1 MTEVSARASGDIV
14 ETSLSEYG
22 KYVAEDR
29 ALANIYDGLKP
40 VQRRILWTAWERLK
54 LRPGSTSKRSARV
67 TGEATGVFHPHGDVS
82 TYGALV
88 TMTWQRYALICGQG
102 NFGHPTAGMP
112 PAAARYTGVMAPDL
126 MPEMFKDQ
134 PVTPVTPNYS
144 GEFDEPTVIPTRL
157 PVLLMNGSE
166 GIAVGVAAN
175 IPPHNLKELVQA
187 LRGVL
192 RWQKKT
198 GKETPTQSDFK
209 TSERLMRWVQGPDY
223 PEGGVLLS
231 DETTIRNLYAQ
242 GHGTLL
248 YRCKYRVDKVTNG
261 YTLTVTSGC
270 PRWTIPKFVEQCQQL
285 VADNGLG
292 WVENQSG
299 EHVKVVCYARDR
311 AKLLENAVPLLTRR
325 IRYNWLALG
334 KDKQIVSFNLWKYL
348 ATWLNFRREMVDLHL
363 RLQIRVTE
371 RQLEAEDAKLKAA
384 QDLDQTIKAL
394 RSKRPLDALQK
405 ALGINDRQ
413 AKVILKAS
421 IRTLTHRGETRQRKM
436 VADLEQFLSQCQ
448 EGLEDIDGCILA
460 ELEDLKPYF
469 DGRRTELGV
478 SNGGGST

>member
-14 ETSLSEYG
+14 ETNLAEYG

-88 TMTWQRYALICGQG
+88 TMTWQRYALIAGQG
-102 NFGHPTAGMP
+102 NFGHPIAGMP
-112 PAAARYTGVMAPDL
+112 PAAARYTGVTAPAV
-126 MPEMFKDQ
+126 MPEMFRDQ
-134 PVTPVTPNYS
+134 PVTPVEPNYS
-144 GEFDEPTVIPTRL
+144 GEFDEPKVIPTRL

-198 GKETPTQSDFK
+198 GKETPAQSDFK
-209 TSERLMRWVQGPDY
+209 TAERLMRWVSGPDY
-223 PEGGVLLS
+223 QEGGVLVS
-231 DETTIRNLYAQ
+231 DSEAVRDLYAR
-242 GHGTLL
+242 GRGTLV
-248 YRCKYRVDKVTNG
+248 YRCKYRIDKVTNG

-299 EHVKVVCYARDR
+299 ENVKVVCYSRDR
-311 AKLLENAVPLLTRR
+311 AKLLDNVVPLLTRR

-334 KDKQIVSFNLWKYL
+334 KDKQIIEFNLWKYL
-348 ATWLNFRREMVDLHL
+348 STWLNFRREVVALHL
-363 RLQIRVTE
+363 QLQIRVTQ

-384 QDLDQTIKAL
+384 QDLDKTIKAL
-394 RSKRPLDALQK
+394 RSKRPVDALQK
-405 ALGINDRQ
+405 ALGINERQ
-413 AKVILKAS
+413 AKVVLKAS
-421 IRTLTHRGETRQRKM
+421 IRTLTHRGETRQRQA
-436 VADLEQFLSQCQ
+436 VAELEQFLSQCQ
-448 EGLEDIDGCILA
+448 EGLEDIDGRILA
-460 ELEDLKPYF
+460 ELESLKPYF

-478 SNGGGST
+478 SNGGGNT

>member
-1 MTEVSARASGDIV
+1 MKTVTPRASGDIV
-14 ETSLSEYG
+14 EESLAEYG

-29 ALANIYDGLKP
+29 ALANIFDGLKP

-88 TMTWQRYALICGQG
+88 TMTWQRYSLIAGQG

-112 PAAARYTGVMAPDL
+112 PAAARYTGVIAPDL
-126 MPEMFKDQ
+126 MPEMFRDQ
-134 PVTPVTPNYS
+134 PVTPVVPNYS
-144 GEFDEPTVIPTRL
+144 GEFDEPEVIPTRL

-175 IPPHNLKELVQA
+175 IPPHNLKELVGA
-187 LRGVL
+187 LRAVL
-192 RWQKKT
+192 KYK
-198 GKETPTQSDFK
+198 PTTKVVSDF
-209 TSERLMRWVQGPDY
+209 TRAQRLMKWVKGPDY

-231 DETTIRNLYAQ
+231 DDEAIRNLYAQ
-242 GHGTLL
+242 GRGSLV
-248 YRCKYRVDKVTNG
+248 YRCKYRIDKVTNG

-285 VADNGLG
+285 ISDNGLG

-311 AKLLENAVPLLTRR
+311 AKLLDNALPLLTRR

-334 KDKQIVSFNLWKYL
+334 SGKGIVEFNLWKYL
-348 ATWLNFRREMVDLHL
+348 TTWLDFRREVVERHL
-363 RLQIRVTE
+363 RLQVRVTQ

-384 QDLDQTIKAL
+384 QDLDKTIKAL
-394 RSKRPLDALQK
+394 RAKNPMAALQK
-405 ALGINDRQ
+405 ALGINVRQ
-413 AKVILKAS
+413 AKVILRAS
-421 IRTLTHRGETRQRKM
+421 IRTLTRRGENKQRQ
-436 VADLEQFLSQCQ
+436 VVEDLEAFLSQCQ
-448 EGLEDIDGCILA
+448 ESLEDIDGVVLA
-460 ELEDLKPYF
+460 ELECLKPYF
-469 DGRRTELGV
+469 DGRKTELGV
-478 SNGGGST
+478 SNGGG